1 MNIKKLHSIATIL
14 VCMLFVAC
22 VKKVESE
29 GIVYSKNG
37 TALPNVNVFLSVY
50 TSGKDAPTGNA
61 YSTTTDANGHFMFS
75 KNISKDCSFGLGC
88 DFNGEFFHSDHVS
101 RETIKH
107 YDIHLH

>member
-1 MNIKKLHSIATIL
+1 MMRIQHIIAVIII
-14 VCMLFVAC
+14 CISFVSC

-29 GIVYSKNG
+29 GIVYSENG
-37 TALPNVNVFLSVY
+37 TALPNVTVFLSVY
-50 TSGKDAPTGNA
+50 TSGKDEPTGNA
-61 YSTTTDANGHFMFS
+61 SSTTTDANGHFMFS

-88 DFNGEFFHSDHVS
+88 DFNGEFFHSDHLS

>member
-1 MNIKKLHSIATIL
+1 MMRKQHFIIAIIICISL
-14 VCMLFVAC
+14 ISC

-37 TALPNVNVFLSVY
+37 TALPNVTVFLSVY

-88 DFNGEFFHSDHVS
+88 DFNGEFFHSDHLS